1 MKKYRNW
8 SRNMDISL
16 KATTT
21 TCHFIKGK
29 MTSCEQNNLD
39 LFHKHHKLL
48 DKAKQATWISPFV
61 YFAAKTMITLLFL
74 PSIFSFF
81 WSLIFSLCN
90 LHDLHNLFSKI
101 VICTYKVLAL
111 NMAYFSW
118 LNMTRYFGLP
128 LIPGFLTDI
137 WHLESTD
144 STGNTKKRT
153 WASHHMKSTW
163 TSIQILEKGH
173 STNTW
178 KNT

>member
-1 MKKYRNW
+1 
-8 SRNMDISL
+8 
-16 KATTT
+16 
-21 TCHFIKGK
+21 
-29 MTSCEQNNLD
+29 
-39 LFHKHHKLL
+39 
-48 DKAKQATWISPFV
+48 
-61 YFAAKTMITLLFL
+61 MITLLFL
-74 PSIFSFF
+74 PSIFSFS

-173 STNTW
+173 RCLIVSRKIQGPLFKYLEKYMDLFSNTKKRTW
-178 KNT
+178 TSFQLTFVPLAKF